1 MIYSF
6 LNQKGGVGKTT
17 LSIHLADGLARRRSR
32 VLLIDADP
40 QQTAMKWS
48 TFQAG
53 KHGFSVVAMA
63 TPTLHKELP
72 PIAADYT
79 DIVIDGPPRIHNLAK
94 SIILAADLVLIPV
107 QPSPADVWATADTVD
122 LVAEAQSFKESI
134 KSVIVIN
141 RKIGNT
147 VIGRDVRDALATLNT
162 PILQADISQRVA
174 FAEAFAAGKTVADL
188 DPSGRAAQ
196 EVEHFI
202 TELVRDWDHEQKDR
216 HERAAAGRVT
226 TS

>member
-72 PIAADYT
+72 PIAALLHESELART
-79 DIVIDGPPRIHNLAK
+79 DPDPQLLHRPMRYDIGL
-94 SIILAADLVLIPV
+94 
-107 QPSPADVWATADTVD
+107 PSP
-122 LVAEAQSFKESI
+122 
-134 KSVIVIN
+134 VI
-141 RKIGNT
+141 
-147 VIGRDVRDALATLNT
+147 
-162 PILQADISQRVA
+162 
-174 FAEAFAAGKTVADL
+174 
-188 DPSGRAAQ
+188 
-196 EVEHFI
+196 
-202 TELVRDWDHEQKDR
+202 
-216 HERAAAGRVT
+216 
-226 TS
+226 